1 MNFCTLIILDG
12 FGENSE
18 VKGNAIRLTGT
29 PYIDSLK
36 KRFPYTY
43 IEASGEAVGKVAGQM
58 GDSEVGHMNMGSGRV
73 VMQNILLINN
83 AIKDGS
89 FFKNERILSVLKHVK
104 DNNSALHLFG
114 LLSDGG
120 VHSMYQH
127 LFAYIE
133 AAKQQGIDKVY
144 VHVITDG
151 RDTGVKS
158 GRGYI
163 DILEKFLKKTG
174 IGKIAS
180 ITGRAYAMDREKN
193 YDRTKK
199 FYDCIIHG
207 DGEEYSSADEAIK
220 ASYDS
225 GVTDEFVT
233 PKVILDKGIKHTI
246 QDGDSVI
253 FFNFR
258 KDRAVQILQT
268 LVNKDFDKFDVVD
281 FKDIKVLTPIPIN
294 AEFEN
299 TVIHAFDNQTLA
311 NSLCEVVCKDG
322 GKVLKVSEST
332 KYAHVTY
339 YFNGAIEEPFENEDR
354 KLFVSDKIQ
363 NFAEQPRMQ
372 ADKIGDYV
380 VDQIKNND
388 YRLIVVNVTNGD
400 MIGHTGDMEAAKVA
414 VQVIDEVTKNMVE
427 ATLKKGGFAIVTAD
441 HGNIEQML
449 TPTGEPFT
457 AHTTNKVPFIV
468 ADYKSV
474 GKKLYSDGKL
484 ADVAPT
490 ILDLLDMAKPDEMNG
505 KSLIK

>member
-1 MNFCTLIILDG
+1 MRFCTLIILDG
-12 FGENSE
+12 FGENPDTR
-18 VKGNAIRLTGT
+18 GNAVRLTGT

-36 KRFPYTY
+36 KNYPWTL
-43 IEASGEAVGKVAGQM
+43 IDASGEAVGKVAGQM

-89 FFKNERILSVLKHVK
+89 FYKNERIQSVLDHVK
-104 DNNSALHLFG
+104 ANKSSLHLFG

-127 LFAYIE
+127 LFAYME
-133 AAKQQGIDKVY
+133 AAKKKGINNVY

-163 DILEKFLKKTG
+163 ELLEKFIKDNKV
-174 IGKIAS
+174 GKIAS

-199 FYDCIIHG
+199 FYDCIVYG
-207 DGEEYSSADEAIK
+207 VGEEYSSADKAIS
-220 ASYDS
+220 ASYDE

-233 PKVILDKGIKHTI
+233 PKVILDNGVKHTI
-246 QDGDSVI
+246 KDGDSVI

-258 KDRAVQILQT
+258 KDRAVQILQS
-268 LVNKDFDKFDVVD
+268 LVNADFNNFEVVK
-281 FKDIKVLTPIPIN
+281 FKDLKVLTPIPIN
-294 AEFEN
+294 AEFEH
-299 TVIHAFDNQTLA
+299 TVVHAFDNQVLN
-311 NSLCEVVCKDG
+311 NSLCEVVCNSG
-322 GKVLKVSEST
+322 AKVLKVSEST

-339 YFNGAIEEPFENEDR
+339 YFNGAIEEPFKNEDR

-372 ADKIGDYV
+372 ADKIADYV

-388 YRLIVVNVTNGD
+388 YKLIVINVTNGD

-414 VQVIDEVTKNMVE
+414 VQVIDEVTKKMVE
-427 ATLKKGGFAIVTAD
+427 ATREKGGFAIVTAD

-449 TPTGEPFT
+449 DDKGEPFT

-468 ADYKSV
+468 VDDRNAYR
-474 GKKLYSDGKL
+474 KLSSGGKL
-484 ADVAPT
+484 ADVSPT
-490 ILDLLDMAKPDEMNG
+490 ILDLLGMEQPKEMNG
-505 KSLIK
+505 KSLLK